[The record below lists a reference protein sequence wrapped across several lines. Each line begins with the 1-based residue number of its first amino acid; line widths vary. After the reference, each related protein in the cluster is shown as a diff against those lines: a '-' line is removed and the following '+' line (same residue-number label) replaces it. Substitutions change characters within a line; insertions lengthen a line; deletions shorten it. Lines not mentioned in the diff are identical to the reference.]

1 MRYFENSTLTFHIE
15 PQEFDRHSPR
25 EILQYAVG
33 GLLYMPATRTKIA
46 DEIIERVINPFALI
60 WRMRSVMIPLSRQ
73 NVV

>member
-25 EILQYAVG
+25 EILQYTVG
-33 GLLYMPATRTKIA
+33 G
-46 DEIIERVINPFALI
+46 LI
-60 WRMRSVMIPLSRQ
+60 WRMQSVMIPLSRQ